1 MRAYFGNNFRSLS
14 ISLVAVSLGA
24 ATVALTTGCD
34 RAPSASD
41 AREWTPADHDRVEE
55 RGRLQSGAQAAPPA
69 KAGGSAAAQAG
80 AAAPAGED
88 SVVAL
93 TWHNQCAS
101 CHGIGGRGDGP
112 NGPML
117 KAPDL
122 TRAEWQAKVSDA
134 DIANVIRNGKNQM
147 PRFDLSDKVV
157 AGLVAR
163 VRAVRGK

>member
-1 MRAYFGNNFRSLS
+1 MRAFFGNSFTVLC
-14 ISLVAVSLGA
+14 IVASA
-24 ATVALTTGCD
+24 WTTGCD
-34 RAPSASD
+34 RAPSASE

-55 RGRLQSGAQAAPPA
+55 RGRLQSGAQAAPPP
-69 KAGGSAAAQAG
+69 KAGGSAAPAQGPAG
-80 AAAPAGED
+80 GGED

-101 CHGIGGRGDGP
+101 CHGMGGRGDGP

-134 DIANVIRNGKNQM
+134 DIAEVIRNGKNQM
-147 PRFDLSDKVV
+147 PRFDLSDKVL

>member
-1 MRAYFGNNFRSLS
+1 MLC
-14 ISLVAVSLGA
+14 VAASMGLG
-24 ATVALTTGCD
+24 GCD

-55 RGRLQSGAQAAPPA
+55 RGRLQSGAQAAPPG
-69 KAGGSAAAQAG
+69 KGGAGGG
-80 AAAPAGED
+80 AAAPAGDD

-101 CHGIGGRGDGP
+101 CHGMGGRGDGP

-117 KAPDL
+117 KATDL
-122 TRAEWQAKVSDA
+122 TRAEWQAKVSDT
-134 DIANVIRNGKNQM
+134 DIANAIRNGKNQM
-147 PRFDLSDKVV
+147 PRFDVSDKVL